1 MNRHGHP
8 RNVLERDGGGGEG
21 ERGRERERRGRGM
34 TDVIVQE
41 EELQDDW

>member
-8 RNVLERDGGGGEG
+8 RNVLERDRGGGEG